1 MQGSRLSG
9 ILTVGVVTMGVLWYF
24 NSRPSGDSDPNPNV
38 PVTEQ
43 LPAPEVATVAETKPT
58 GFRPRGSQILVLDRN
73 GLPAE
78 ALQNGAWNPVLDLD
92 EPDDRSFSELQN
104 NAEDF
109 GDLAVQTVR
118 QSMTG
123 EVAAL
128 FSAPNGAG
136 PGSPVRLASS
146 SSSSSSAGGSGGG
159 GSTAHKGVAF
169 DPEELI
175 PPVETGDSPDP
186 TLLLAFNLIAETQ
199 DTGSGSGPVPPPSD
213 LPSGLLSLQPP
224 HNSVPEPSTM
234 LLLATGLVASS
245 YARRKQRKA
254 DARPT

>member
-1 MQGSRLSG
+1 
-9 ILTVGVVTMGVLWYF
+9 
-24 NSRPSGDSDPNPNV
+24 
-38 PVTEQ
+38 
-43 LPAPEVATVAETKPT
+43 
-58 GFRPRGSQILVLDRN
+58 VLDRD

-92 EPDDRSFSELQN
+92 EPDDRSFAELQN

-123 EVAAL
+123 EVAL
-128 FSAPNGAG
+128 FSTLNGSG
-136 PGSPVRLASS
+136 PGSPTRLASS
-146 SSSSSSAGGSGGG
+146 SSSAAGGSGGG
-159 GSTAHKGVAF
+159 ASAGHKGVAF
-169 DPEELI
+169 DPEALI

-199 DTGSGSGPVPPPSD
+199 DTGSGSVPSPSD

-234 LLLATGLVASS
+234 FLLATGLAASG

-254 DARPT
+254 DVRPT